1 MSGGNRRN
9 YKRRDLNLSFLH
21 FSNML
26 GQAFA
31 ARTNE
36 VDGNNRLA
44 DAEPFV
50 EKQRAY
56 VGRKRC
62 LSSDSDEQ
70 DDANARASTCHLI
83 KKSLSS
89 NDNDANKIRSGVHR
103 DRKESL
109 MNDKLAGNRQNDDA
123 LGLN

>member
-1 MSGGNRRN
+1 
-9 YKRRDLNLSFLH
+9 
-21 FSNML
+21 ML

-44 DAEPFV
+44 GAEPFV
-50 EKQRAY
+50 EKERACA
-56 VGRKRC
+56 GRKRC
-62 LSSDSDEQ
+62 LRSDSDEQ

-109 MNDKLAGNRQNDDA
+109 MNDKLSGNRQNDDA